1 MDGNAK
7 LKRLL
12 KDLQIGIIGQTI
24 GSAADIAEEF
34 DKFATGRASYPLLFS
49 NRPPKVA
56 TTHINQ
62 IVLSLGVLGFFIH
75 AVDRLSFR
83 QNSENLREAI
93 FDPTAIELSKW
104 FGESLGNT
112 HPELASTAK
121 QDALSYLN
129 ASGLQYSKASTLLG
143 KIEDDKN
150 SAVWI
155 AACNI
160 ASDLNHPNRQL
171 LVLLIK
177 VRLIEGL
184 VELNLANR
192 VKALEAHL

>member
-1 MDGNAK
+1 VDGNAK

-12 KDLQIGIIGQTI
+12 EDLQVGIIGQTI

-49 NRPPKVA
+49 NGPPKVA

-104 FGESLGNT
+104 FGETGNT
-112 HPELASTAK
+112 HPEPAPTAK

-129 ASGLQYSKASTLLG
+129 ASGLKYSKASTLLG

-177 VRLIEGL
+177 VRLVEGL
-184 VELNLANR
+184 VELDLANR